1 MHEKETFVTGGP
13 TAEFLSDDD
22 LDHTS
27 LPHEWFEPFAPRSL
41 TSLWTKYTNTKAL
54 MENAGNIGEIYPDF
68 YPFTPDEMRKH
79 LGVYIVHGLAPSP
92 EVSMKFK
99 NQSEDDING
108 NDFVNRSLGPQ
119 AVRRHKHFRRF
130 FATQNPLLR
139 PPSSKDSPNWKI
151 DSFLKWIIK
160 ISTKAWRLSQKVSVD
175 EQTTGFQGRHVSKLR
190 ITYKKEGDGFQY
202 DALCDDG
209 YTFMFYFRHE
219 PPPAKYTSMG
229 LSPLHARVMSLF
241 DKVTDEYHECGVD
254 NLYMS
259 AKFCRDAYNH
269 PKKVRLHGV
278 TRKSGRGLPS
288 SVLQQEVQNKA
299 EQDKVRGTVLAAEL
313 VGDSKCP
320 SLVAVSVYD
329 TKPVHFLSMKA
340 QSIKWE
346 EKSRQVYDRSKGEM
360 TTMKFL
366 RLNVNDDYNYGMGG
380 ADIADQLRGS
390 YRFDHWLRNFKWWHS
405 IFWWGFQVLM
415 VNAYKC
421 YCRYHE
427 EIQEVPMSHYK
438 FQKMIAHTW
447 MQDDYYATKKKASKT
462 DSTTDTC
469 SISSISTAT
478 TSTTR
483 RSRISDSA
491 LHPIS
496 GSLKSRLNK
505 SGDHWPASSSKHHIK
520 KSNCQLHYWA
530 TGKRAYSNVAYCKC
544 CKVSLCTDNC
554 FEVFH
559 TVWNLTE
566 MKACMKTEMMKKT
579 ICEGI

>member
-1 MHEKETFVTGGP
+1 M
-13 TAEFLSDDD
+13 
-22 LDHTS
+22 
-27 LPHEWFEPFAPRSL
+27 
-41 TSLWTKYTNTKAL
+41 
-54 MENAGNIGEIYPDF
+54 
-68 YPFTPDEMRKH
+68 
-79 LGVYIVHGLAPSP
+79 
-92 EVSMKFK
+92 
-99 NQSEDDING
+99 
-108 NDFVNRSLGPQ
+108 
-119 AVRRHKHFRRF
+119 
-130 FATQNPLLR
+130 
-139 PPSSKDSPNWKI
+139 
-151 DSFLKWIIK
+151 
-160 ISTKAWRLSQKVSVD
+160 
-175 EQTTGFQGRHVSKLR
+175 
-190 ITYKKEGDGFQY
+190 
-202 DALCDDG
+202 
-209 YTFMFYFRHE
+209 
-219 PPPAKYTSMG
+219 
-229 LSPLHARVMSLF
+229 
-241 DKVTDEYHECGVD
+241 
-254 NLYMS
+254 
-259 AKFCRDAYNH
+259 
-269 PKKVRLHGV
+269 
-278 TRKSGRGLPS
+278 
-288 SVLQQEVQNKA
+288 
-299 EQDKVRGTVLAAEL
+299 
-313 VGDSKCP
+313 
-320 SLVAVSVYD
+320 
-329 TKPVHFLSMKA
+329 
-340 QSIKWE
+340 
-346 EKSRQVYDRSKGEM
+346 
-360 TTMKFL
+360 
-366 RLNVNDDYNYGMGG
+366 
-380 ADIADQLRGS
+380 
-390 YRFDHWLRNFKWWHS
+390 
-405 IFWWGFQVLM
+405 LM

-447 MQDDYYATKKKASKT
+447 MQDDYYAIKKKASKT